1 MLGEYVISSI
11 LSCSKNLK
19 HRTSVK
25 ASAQLYLANKEN
37 TASRREGGPT
47 QKRQV
52 AQFWLFFLCLFFLPL
67 SLPYVNWVSQ
77 EGCLFLLRF
86 PLWFLYLPLFY
97 FHGLFLFFV
106 FQPPLFQT
114 PFSNSDY
121 LTFPPQEMGGPVLW
135 EQGCQGLSGYF
146 LLNWEG
152 EGHQASPSC
161 YSKASES
168 LYCAYL
174 RVSDIFRGWMQFY
187 ISLLN
192 WHFMLQLIDLGRDK
206 MGQTIDNT
214 WSNHKQHQYGDN
226 RDQQGHQAT
235 PNHLS
240 PEGSPK
246 ERLQPP

>member
-135 EQGCQGLSGYF
+135 EQGRRGLFGYF
-146 LLNWEG
+146 LLNWGG
-152 EGHQASPSC
+152 EGIGPPPLASLKPQSP
-161 YSKASES
+161 YSGVH
-168 LYCAYL
+168 L
-174 RVSDIFRGWMQFY
+174 RVCDIFMVGCSFT
-187 ISLLN
+187 SLLN
-192 WHFMLQLIDLGRDK
+192 WHCMLQLVDLGRDK
-206 MGQTIDNT
+206 TGQTIDRT
-214 WSNHKQHQYGDN
+214 WNNHKHHQYSIT
-226 RDQQGHQAT
+226 RTSQF
-235 PNHLS
+235 
-240 PEGSPK
+240 
-246 ERLQPP
+246 

>member
-37 TASRREGGPT
+37 TASRCEGGPT

-121 LTFPPQEMGGPVLW
+121 LTFPPQEMGGPDLQ
-135 EQGCQGLSGYF
+135 EQGHRCLSGYF
-146 LLNWEG
+146 LLTWDS
-152 EGHQASPSC
+152 EGHWASPSC
-161 YSKASES
+161 QSQASES
-168 LYCAYL
+168 L
-174 RVSDIFRGWMQFY
+174 
-187 ISLLN
+187 
-192 WHFMLQLIDLGRDK
+192 
-206 MGQTIDNT
+206 
-214 WSNHKQHQYGDN
+214 
-226 RDQQGHQAT
+226 QQC
-235 PNHLS
+235 L
-240 PEGSPK
+240 PK
-246 ERLQPP
+246 GE